1 MALNSYLRNMG
12 FSESNSDPC
21 IYMSR
26 GEDTYIGVYVDDM
39 GLVGKDEAKMKHV
52 KEELSSR
59 FDIKDL
65 GKLGISWGCQL
76 SRIKRRDMDRTT
88 YVHEKAPDQDGD
100 ERLQADQNPC
110 ESRQLSREGDRGR
123 GSTGPAVII
132 SVTGRKSDV
141 SSHMY
146 EARHRV

>member
-1 MALNSYLRNMG
+1 MALNSHLRNMG

-65 GKLGISWGCQL
+65 RKLGISWGCQL
-76 SRIKRRDMDRTT
+76 SRIRRRDMDRTT

-100 ERLQADQNPC
+100 ERLQADQDP
-110 ESRQLSREGDRGR
+110 
-123 GSTGPAVII
+123 
-132 SVTGRKSDV
+132 
-141 SSHMY
+141 
-146 EARHRV
+146 